1 MQRWLRKA
9 RSGSRKPGNEFD
21 KNPTMNTKSDTQ
33 SDPLQQLFKDGK
45 RLNYL
50 AKEAV
55 RDALREHKRLGQSV
69 VIWQD
74 GKVVTVAPE
83 DIPVDLTD
91 EAA

>member
-1 MQRWLRKA
+1 MSSSNSTHTDLLQELFRD
-9 RSGSRKPGNEFD
+9 GN
-21 KNPTMNTKSDTQ
+21 
-33 SDPLQQLFKDGK
+33 
-45 RLNYL
+45 RLDYL

>member
-1 MQRWLRKA
+1 
-9 RSGSRKPGNEFD
+9 
-21 KNPTMNTKSDTQ
+21 MNSSNDTHTDHT
-33 SDPLQQLFKDGK
+33 DPLQELFGNGK
-45 RLNYL
+45 RLDYL

-83 DIPVDLTD
+83 DIPVDFVN
-91 EAA
+91 EAE